1 MRPRRSTTLRV
12 LAVVLAAAALMPLL
26 GVDPAI
32 LAVLLDVDFLV
43 LTGLVGLTMV
53 GVDARRAAHRITR
66 SLPAL
71 WIRVALSLTRSD
83 PRTLLPA

>member
-1 MRPRRSTTLRV
+1 VRPRNSTALRV
-12 LAVVLAAAALMPLL
+12 LAVVVADAALMPLL

-32 LAVLLDVDFLV
+32 LVLLLDVDFLV
-43 LTGLVGLTMV
+43 LTGLVGLAMT
-53 GVDARRAAHRITR
+53 GVDLRRAAYRIAQ
-66 SLPAL
+66 SLPVL

>member
-1 MRPRRSTTLRV
+1 MRPKNSTALRV
-12 LAVVLAAAALMPLL
+12 LAVVLAAAALIPLL

-32 LAVLLDVDFLV
+32 LAVLLDLDFLV
-43 LTGLVGLTMV
+43 LTGLVGLTMI
-53 GVDARRAAHRITR
+53 GVDARRAAYRITN
-66 SLPAL
+66 SLPVL

>member
-1 MRPRRSTTLRV
+1 VRPQGSTALRV

-26 GVDPAI
+26 GVDPAL

-53 GVDARRAAHRITR
+53 GVDARHAAYGITR

>member
-1 MRPRRSTTLRV
+1 MKPPGSTALRV
-12 LAVVLAAAALMPLL
+12 LAVVLAAVALMPLL

-32 LAVLLDVDFLV
+32 LAILLDVDFLM
-43 LTGLVGLTMV
+43 LTGLVGLAMV
-53 GVDARRAAHRITR
+53 GVDARRAAYRITR

>member
-1 MRPRRSTTLRV
+1 MRPHGSTALRV
-12 LAVVLAAAALMPLL
+12 IAVVLAAGALMPLL

-43 LTGLVGLTMV
+43 LTGLVGFTMV
-53 GVDARRAAHRITR
+53 GVDARRAAYRITR

-83 PRTLLPA
+83 PRTLLVA

>member
-1 MRPRRSTTLRV
+1 MKPRRSTALRV
-12 LAVVLAAAALMPLL
+12 LAVVLAGAALMPLL

-53 GVDARRAAHRITR
+53 GVDARRAAYRITR

>member
-1 MRPRRSTTLRV
+1 VRPQGSTALRV
-12 LAVVLAAAALMPLL
+12 LSVVLAAAALMPLL
-26 GVDPAI
+26 GVDPAL

-53 GVDARRAAHRITR
+53 GVDARHAASRISR